1 VGEPEPGARAPRADG
16 GFLWETIVNG
26 PVINTSVNTESGTQ
40 VASGVNLVGAWRIEP
55 ASAAVPAA
63 TLQFDGEGKFY
74 RIEDG
79 PPRVQSWG
87 KYAVVKGGRVTL
99 TIEGF
104 SPYNYCDSTGC
115 LALKM
120 PEAETMAIKMVDSD
134 TVETDRGRMT
144 RVK

>member
-1 VGEPEPGARAPRADG
+1 MVNAPV
-16 GFLWETIVNG
+16 VNG
-26 PVINTSVNTESGTQ
+26 PVINTGIDTGSGTQ
-40 VASGVNLVGAWRIEP
+40 VASGVNLVGNWRIEP
-55 ASAAVPAA
+55 TSGSASAS

-99 TIEGF
+99 TIEGW
-104 SPYNYCDSTGC
+104 SPYNYCDASGC

-120 PEAETMAIKMVDSD
+120 PAGETMAIKMVDAD
-134 TVETDRGRMT
+134 TVDTDRGRMT